1 MNRILFFLSIIIF
14 SIFLGS
20 QITEGLLLVPYWK
33 SLSKTEFYE
42 YYSKFGPLIG
52 RFYTILTIIAT
63 LIPISISVYCFFNKL
78 RALKYSAVSS
88 FFAFLIITIF
98 YIYFK
103 GTNQQFYGASFDV
116 NQLKSVLK
124 GWEFMHWLRVLF
136 EIISLVFLIITLNIL
151 DKKKE
156 TIDT

>member
-42 YYSKFGPLIG
+42 YYSEFGQPIG

-63 LIPISISVYCFFNKL
+63 MIPISISVYCFFNKL
-78 RALKYSAVSS
+78 RALKYSTISS
-88 FFAFLIITIF
+88 LFAILVIVIF

-103 GTNQQFYGASFDV
+103 DTNQQFYDASFDTDR
-116 NQLKSVLK
+116 LKSALK
-124 GWEFMHWLRVLF
+124 CWEFMHWLRVLF
-136 EIISLVFLIITLNIL
+136 EIISLISLIITLNTI
-151 DKKKE
+151 DKKRK
-156 TIDT
+156 TTDA